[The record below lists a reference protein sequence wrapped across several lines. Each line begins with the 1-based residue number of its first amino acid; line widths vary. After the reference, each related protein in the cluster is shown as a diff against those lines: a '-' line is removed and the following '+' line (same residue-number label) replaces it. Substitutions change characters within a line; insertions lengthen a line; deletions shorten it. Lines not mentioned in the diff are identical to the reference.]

1 MRESVLYFP
10 HIEIANPQWLKTS
23 LLLWD
28 NVYRIVP
35 KSYTPLDNDDT
46 KRAVDAGLVRAVN
59 LEQPDLQGISRRFN
73 KFLRSLPFTPA
84 GLESGE
90 VSLLHPEKVDATL
103 YPLLEQYAQGE
114 KRGGWIELPREIVRG
129 YMFFLSTQ
137 VAKRRKLER
146 CTDDKYAFAVAS
158 YFSESANFGEHLYE
172 LESPGY
178 YSSLIFEDLL
188 PSNVEHIP
196 MDQIIRV
203 ASNSRDERI
212 AFREQLL
219 KFTSEL
225 CQCESRDHANT
236 IANDYK
242 RDLIAA
248 RDKLKASQGFLG
260 EHDRGSLFTMGVPVA
275 LTAFGGLISGGA
287 DPFGIHTLSA
297 SLLIGAI
304 AAYADFRKVASAAE
318 NPYGAAYLV
327 SLEKQ
332 FAGTGTYPA
341 FDRYL
346 EEFVN
351 D

>member
-10 HIEIANPQWLKTS
+10 HIEIANPQWLKIS

-35 KSYTPLDNDDT
+35 KSYTPLDNEDT
-46 KRAVDAGLVRAVN
+46 RRAVDAGLVRAVT
-59 LEQPDLQGISRRFN
+59 LEQPDLQGISRTFK
-73 KFLRSLPFTPA
+73 KFLENLPFTPA
-84 GLESGE
+84 GLKSDGTG
-90 VSLLHPEKVDATL
+90 LLHPEKIDATL

-114 KRGGWIELPREIVRG
+114 EKGGWIKLPREIVRG

-137 VAKRRKLER
+137 VAKRRQLER

-158 YFSESANFGEHLYE
+158 YFSEQANFEEYLYDR
-172 LESPGY
+172 ESSGY
-178 YSSLIFEDLL
+178 YASLIFANLL
-188 PSNVEHIP
+188 PSKVEHIP
-196 MDQIIRV
+196 MDKIIRV
-203 ASNSRDERI
+203 AINSRDERI
-212 AFREQLL
+212 VFREQLL

-225 CQCESRDHANT
+225 CRCKSRDHANT

-260 EHDRGSLFTMGVPVA
+260 KHDRGSLFTMGIPVS
-275 LTAFGGLISGGA
+275 LTAFGGIISGGA
-287 DPFGIHTLSA
+287 DPFAIHTLSS
-297 SLLIGAI
+297 SLMIGAI
-304 AAYADFRKVASAAE
+304 AAYADFKKVVPAAD
-318 NPYGAAYLV
+318 NPYGVAYLV

-332 FAGTGTYPA
+332 FAGAGRYPA

-346 EEFVN
+346 EEFIN